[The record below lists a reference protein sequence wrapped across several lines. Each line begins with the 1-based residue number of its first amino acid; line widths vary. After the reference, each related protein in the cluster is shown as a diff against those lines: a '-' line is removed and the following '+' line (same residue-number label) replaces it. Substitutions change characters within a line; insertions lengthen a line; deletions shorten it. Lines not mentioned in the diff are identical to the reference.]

1 MNLTLPKL
9 PSAETIGVAAE
20 ARRDSAAMRQILR
33 AVSGK
38 AVPAKPS
45 R

>member
-1 MNLTLPKL
+1 MDLSLPKL
-9 PSAETIGVAAE
+9 PTAETIGVAAE
-20 ARRDSAAMRQILR
+20 ARRDSAALKQILR

-38 AVPAKPS
+38 AAPAKPS